1 MRVGTGRPGAYSLAD
16 GSTPLSASQVAK
28 HLGDPEPLTRWA
40 VEMSR
45 KGRDPFRHR
54 DEAADVGTAVHAA
67 IVAYLTGH
75 AHETLLWDAA
85 EPVAAERAFAAWL
98 RWWTTVA
105 GTWTTGGRGE
115 PVAAEWPMVSER
127 MRLGGT
133 MDLLA
138 RTSPVGLWVYDW
150 KGCGARSELTGR
162 WKPSV
167 YRDQHVIQA
176 ALYGLLWRDSDGHGE
191 VPNGCS
197 IVYIPRDDGEALEV
211 RVTDADWLDAMA
223 DAEALVPIVQR
234 HVERSKRYAAMA
246 RPMPALEPVDMDAP
260 VDFGP

>member
-1 MRVGTGRPGAYSLAD
+1 MTLRVGTGRPDAYSLAN

-28 HLGDPEPLTRWA
+28 HLGDPEALTRWA

-45 KGRDPFRHR
+45 AGKDPFRHR

-67 IVAYLTGH
+67 IL
-75 AHETLLWDAA
+75 AHLQGLPYETTLWDAA

-98 RWWTTVA
+98 RWWEA
-105 GTWTTGGRGE
+105 EDRGE
-115 PVAAEWPMVSER
+115 PIAAEWPMMSER

-133 MDLLA
+133 MDLIL
-138 RTSPVGLWVYDW
+138 RTSPIGLWVADW
-150 KGCGARSELTGR
+150 KGCGARSELTGE
-162 WKPSV
+162 WKRSV

-211 RVTDADWLDAMA
+211 RVTGADWLDAMA
-223 DAEALVPIVQR
+223 DAEALVPIVWR

-246 RPMPALEPVDMDAP
+246 RPCPTLEPVDTDAP
-260 VDFGP
+260 IDFGP